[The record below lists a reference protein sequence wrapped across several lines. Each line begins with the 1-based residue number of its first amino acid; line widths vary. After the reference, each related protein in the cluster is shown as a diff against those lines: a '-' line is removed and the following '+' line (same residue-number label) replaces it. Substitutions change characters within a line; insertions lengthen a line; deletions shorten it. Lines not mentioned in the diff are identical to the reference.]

1 MVTIVVTNGLLEPL
15 HINAKLPRPLGNAR
29 LKGHWWITG
38 IVLAEPNENLEAPNA
53 ARRSGLLRSPR
64 TDKPLDYLP
73 GRVVWQE

>member
-1 MVTIVVTNGLLEPL
+1 VVFVSTAFLITMVTIVVTNGLLEPL

-53 ARRSGLLRSPR
+53 ARRSGLWRR
-64 TDKPLDYLP
+64 GYFDI
-73 GRVVWQE
+73 